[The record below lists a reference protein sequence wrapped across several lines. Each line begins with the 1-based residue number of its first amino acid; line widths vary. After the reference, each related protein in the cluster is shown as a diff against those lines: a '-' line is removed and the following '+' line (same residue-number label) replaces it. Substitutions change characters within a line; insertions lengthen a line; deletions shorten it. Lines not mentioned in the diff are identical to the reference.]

1 MSSRECRSP
10 THGGKKDETKVR
22 TCRMFTFLSQ
32 VQGEP
37 RRQLELKQM
46 EQGTQQ
52 RPSWADISL
61 GFPASSPRHWWCQ
74 EKTRREPVLSL
85 ALLNGWSGEGC
96 QRGLYG
102 TRRKRERTENSESRW
117 KQDPGLAHWGV
128 QPCLYVPLSR
138 HHRMQ
143 ILNLTDPCCF
153 DCAARKEVLEQAEW
167 GNQAGCLPGSII
179 SGKPIFRAIA
189 VDLSTKCEKVF
200 WTCVRSPGNSFKD
213 TQSPL
218 KKEKIN
224 F

>member
-61 GFPASSPRHWWCQ
+61 GFPASSPRHWWCH
-74 EKTRREPVLSL
+74 EKTCREPVLSL
-85 ALLNGWSGEGC
+85 ALLNGWSGEGR

-102 TRRKRERTENSESRW
+102 TQRKREGTENSESQW
-117 KQDPGLAHWGV
+117 KQDPGLAHWVV

-138 HHRMQ
+138 HQRMQ
-143 ILNLTDPCCF
+143 ITESYRSLLPRLCCTEGGPGASRMGKSSRVFTWKYYFRKAHFSGDCCRSIHQVWKSLLNLREITW
-153 DCAARKEVLEQAEW
+153 Q
-167 GNQAGCLPGSII
+167 
-179 SGKPIFRAIA
+179 
-189 VDLSTKCEKVF
+189 
-200 WTCVRSPGNSFKD
+200 
-213 TQSPL
+213 
-218 KKEKIN
+218 
-224 F
+224 